1 MSPEKVE
8 ASIYREVC
16 ICKSSPFKGQFSAGC
31 SSGQC
36 PARRYPA
43 RRYPARL
50 WPLRQPQNM
59 AGESLLVC
67 KPLLVCNASSSRRSC
82 AGSVMALTREDL
94 LVLIA

>member
-36 PARRYPA
+36 PAMRHPA
-43 RRYPARL
+43 RS
-50 WPLRQPQNM
+50 WPLRQPQNT